1 MGDEPAEAVMPSG
14 DTITFENTYLQK
26 PEDHGEV
33 RASAED
39 TAAQA
44 GPARRPGEPRGVLA
58 RRARPGSRA
67 RSPSPIFGTFAGFAA
82 SST

>member
-39 TAAQA
+39 TAALR
-44 GPARRPGEPRGVLA
+44 PARRHGEPRGVLA